1 MSSCLPKES
10 ICPVRST
17 ALTSDVLCVS
27 ASKSSSCFT
36 AVVVPHLLVTEA
48 NEYTVLLT
56 GANGANYRSFFC
68 RVVACQLWFVDT
80 CKSQTLGFFR
90 STRHTAKILKSRNTY
105 VKVFAGDIGLEKNGL
120 KHRGV
125 IQTAVLTR
133 PP

>member
-17 ALTSDVLCVS
+17 TLAGNVLCV
-27 ASKSSSCFT
+27 AAFECGSCFA
-36 AVVVPHLLVTEA
+36 AVVVAHLLVAKA
-48 NEYTVLLT
+48 NENAVLLPRSKGT
-56 GANGANYRSFFC
+56 NYRSFFR

-80 CKSQTLGFFR
+80 RKSQTLGFFR

-105 VKVFAGDIGLEKNGL
+105 MKVFVGDIGLEKNGL

-125 IQTAVLTR
+125 IQTAILTR